1 MTWCISK
8 IGWRRWWV
16 EGNEYS
22 MYPHRRALIATGG
35 LMRLAQEGTQ
45 CAIFA
50 LWVVDGAISWH
61 NVSSSE
67 MSASSVKCRY
77 SRLVFG
83 QVIIGVFGRGGGRRS
98 FKGCHSE
105 R

>member
-1 MTWCISK
+1 
-8 IGWRRWWV
+8 
-16 EGNEYS
+16 
-22 MYPHRRALIATGG
+22 
-35 LMRLAQEGTQ
+35 MRLAQEGTQ

-83 QVIIGVFGRGGGRRS
+83 QVIIGVF
-98 FKGCHSE
+98 
-105 R
+105 